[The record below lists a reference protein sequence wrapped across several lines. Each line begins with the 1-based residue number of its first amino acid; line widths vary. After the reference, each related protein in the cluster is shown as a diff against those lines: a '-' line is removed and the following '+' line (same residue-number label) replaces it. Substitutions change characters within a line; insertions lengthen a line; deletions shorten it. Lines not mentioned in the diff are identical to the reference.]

1 MSYLVAGIILTG
13 MSTTGETIFENLK
26 NFDLT
31 EFSNSPSLCR
41 RSILDD
47 RFRHNWQCQK
57 MPRNYGKKD
66 KLKEQDDKRGLVSFG
81 ATRFSTFVEQ
91 ASSVSRCLPA
101 MEKCYAEGLVEFNT
115 KVTKPL
121 QKYFIRDSPDQLEL
135 RAQLYDI
142 NMLLKPIARATYS
155 TNLKT
160 LESTQVTCSD
170 LFTIWIRIA
179 IGVQQVFCDLT
190 SLSLYFGKSALSFRK
205 EGGGPRSGP
214 PTACKINKYHKET
227 IDCYN
232 RRFAIFMNDCTPSRF
247 VLAYLLDPIY
257 YRDGAMRF
265 GLPPRVNFGKK
276 TASPFV
282 VNLITNAR
290 VMLQNEQKRER
301 RGDEA
306 EADFSEA
313 DNMYKHCLTSTWRR
327 SNLNTAYMYR
337 KAQFD
342 LPCKDMSLRLAW
354 GEMLSNDSNTYVLAR
369 LAIRLFSAVP
379 SEMCDERTAS
389 KLTAMST
396 AKRSNLGPENLI
408 RCAQLN
414 QYWRYRFGSSEV
426 QQHCQKVRL
435 ELPTTNRKPSDPIVA
450 GIPTLQD
457 LLNADSNSDRSI
469 TCNTPF

>member
-257 YRDGAMRF
+257 YRDGAMR
-265 GLPPRVNFGKK
+265 
-276 TASPFV
+276 T
-282 VNLITNAR
+282 
-290 VMLQNEQKRER
+290 
-301 RGDEA
+301 
-306 EADFSEA
+306 
-313 DNMYKHCLTSTWRR
+313 
-327 SNLNTAYMYR
+327 NLNTAYMYR

-396 AKRSNLGPENLI
+396 AKRNNLGPENLI